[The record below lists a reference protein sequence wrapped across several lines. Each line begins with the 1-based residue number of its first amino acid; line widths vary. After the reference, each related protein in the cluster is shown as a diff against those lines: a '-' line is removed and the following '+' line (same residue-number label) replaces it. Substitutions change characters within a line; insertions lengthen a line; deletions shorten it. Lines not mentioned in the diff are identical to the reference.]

1 MPSPSP
7 SISTAAVLDHQV
19 PTVPPRQRPTPGA
32 VRPTATDPAVVK
44 RAVKAAALG
53 NAMEW
58 FDFGVYSYIA
68 VTLGK
73 VFFPSGNPTA
83 QLLSTFGAFAAAFLV
98 RPIGGMVFGPLGDR
112 VGRQKILAL
121 TMIMMAA
128 GTFAIGLIPSYAAI
142 GVGAPLLLLAARLVQ
157 GFSTGGEYAG
167 ASTFIAEYAP
177 DKRRG
182 FLGSWLEF
190 GTLAGYIGGAGLVTL
205 MTALLS
211 DDAMLSWGWRVPFL
225 IAGPMGIIGL
235 YLRMRLEET
244 PAFAAEAAKAE
255 ASAAERRA
263 KVPLREMIV
272 GQWKALLLCVAL
284 VLVFNVTDYMLLS
297 YMPSY
302 LTSELKYDETHGLL
316 VVLGVMAL
324 MMIVQP
330 FAGALTDRVGRRPVI
345 AAGCAGF
352 LLLSVPALLL
362 IRDGSLVAVALGMG
376 GAGAAAGVLH
386 RGHAGR
392 AAGAVPD
399 AGAVRVAVDR
409 VQRVRVPVRRDDAA
423 GGDGADRGD
432 GEHDDARVL
441 HDGRGRGR
449 RGRRVVHD
457 GVGGAATAGVCAG
470 GVTRPH
476 AQFPAPLFTGVP
488 VTPFARRSPRP
499 LWHRGAGDAPCAQFP
514 APLCLCLGHPFHL
527 RAGGRR
533 SRSSPRPLMWRGH
546 RFHLRAGGG
555 HSRSSP
561 RPCGHLRAGGGSR
574 AVPRA
579 PVVTCGP
586 VGGLSRSSPR
596 P

>member
-1 MPSPSP
+1 MPAVTVAVPQAP
-7 SISTAAVLDHQV
+7 RTISRTREV
-19 PTVPPRQRPTPGA
+19 TT
-32 VRPTATDPAVVK
+32 TDPALVR

-98 RPIGGMVFGPLGDR
+98 RPLGGMVFGPLGDR
-112 VGRQKILAL
+112 IGRQKVLAL

-128 GTFAIGLIPSYAAI
+128 GTFAIGLIPSYGTI
-142 GVGAPLLLLAARLVQ
+142 GVGAPLLLLLARLVQ

-211 DDAMLSWGWRVPFL
+211 SADLVSWGWRIPFL

-244 PAFAAEAAKAE
+244 PAFRAELAKSE
-255 ASAAERRA
+255 ASRP
-263 KVPLREMIV
+263 KVPLREMVV
-272 GQWKALLLCVAL
+272 GQWRTLLLCMGL
-284 VLVFNVTDYMLLS
+284 VLVFNVSDYMLLS

-302 LTSELKYDETHGLL
+302 LTSELEYDETHGLL

-330 FAGALTDRVGRRPVI
+330 FAGALTDRIGRRPVI

-352 LLLSVPALLL
+352 LFLSVPAVLL
-362 IRDGSLVAVALGMG
+362 IRQGSLLAVGLGMG
-376 GAGAAAGVLH
+376 ALGLLLVCFTASMPAALPALFPTRVRYGSLSIGFNVSVSLFGGTTPLVVTALIGATGNMMMPAYYLMAAAVVGGVAVWYMVESAGRPLPGSAPAVESGAAA
-386 RGHAGR
+386 
-392 AAGAVPD
+392 
-399 AGAVRVAVDR
+399 
-409 VQRVRVPVRRDDAA
+409 
-423 GGDGADRGD
+423 
-432 GEHDDARVL
+432 
-441 HDGRGRGR
+441 
-449 RGRRVVHD
+449 
-457 GVGGAATAGVCAG
+457 T
-470 GVTRPH
+470 
-476 AQFPAPLFTGVP
+476 
-488 VTPFARRSPRP
+488 
-499 LWHRGAGDAPCAQFP
+499 
-514 APLCLCLGHPFHL
+514 
-527 RAGGRR
+527 
-533 SRSSPRPLMWRGH
+533 
-546 RFHLRAGGG
+546 
-555 HSRSSP
+555 
-561 RPCGHLRAGGGSR
+561 GGS
-574 AVPRA
+574 A
-579 PVVTCGP
+579 
-586 VGGLSRSSPR
+586 S
-596 P
+596 

>member
-1 MPSPSP
+1 MSAAHVATASSPSVSSSASASAPP
-7 SISTAAVLDHQV
+7 SGAE
-19 PTVPPRQRPTPGA
+19 PTV
-32 VRPTATDPAVVK
+32 TDPALVR

-98 RPIGGMVFGPLGDR
+98 RPLGGMVFGPLGDR
-112 VGRQKILAL
+112 VGRQKVLAL
-121 TMIMMAA
+121 TMILMAA
-128 GTFAIGLIPSYAAI
+128 GTFAIGLIPSYATI
-142 GVGAPLLLLAARLVQ
+142 GVWAPVLLLAARLVQ

-211 DDAMLSWGWRVPFL
+211 DGDLTSWGWRIPFL
-225 IAGPMGIIGL
+225 IAGPMGIVGL

-244 PAFAAEAAKAE
+244 PAFAAEVAKAE
-255 ASAAERRA
+255 KKRP
-263 KVPLREMIV
+263 KVPLREMIT
-272 GQWKALLLCVAL
+272 GQWRALLLCVGL

-316 VVLGVMAL
+316 VVLAVMAL
-324 MMIVQP
+324 MMVVQP

-362 IRDGSLVAVALGMG
+362 IREGSLLAVGLGMAALGLLLVCFTASMPSALPALFPTRVRYGSLSIGFNISVSLFGGTTPLVVTALIGATGDMMMPAYYMMAAAVIGGVAVWFMTES
-376 GAGAAAGVLH
+376 
-386 RGHAGR
+386 AGR
-392 AAGAVPD
+392 PLPGSAPS
-399 AGAVRVAVDR
+399 VA
-409 VQRVRVPVRRDDAA
+409 PTT
-423 GGDGADRGD
+423 
-432 GEHDDARVL
+432 DAR
-441 HDGRGRGR
+441 
-449 RGRRVVHD
+449 
-457 GVGGAATAGVCAG
+457 
-470 GVTRPH
+470 
-476 AQFPAPLFTGVP
+476 
-488 VTPFARRSPRP
+488 
-499 LWHRGAGDAPCAQFP
+499 
-514 APLCLCLGHPFHL
+514 
-527 RAGGRR
+527 
-533 SRSSPRPLMWRGH
+533 
-546 RFHLRAGGG
+546 
-555 HSRSSP
+555 
-561 RPCGHLRAGGGSR
+561 
-574 AVPRA
+574 
-579 PVVTCGP
+579 
-586 VGGLSRSSPR
+586 
-596 P
+596 

>member
-1 MPSPSP
+1 MATATAVSPSLVKTRRA
-7 SISTAAVLDHQV
+7 STARDL
-19 PTVPPRQRPTPGA
+19 TV
-32 VRPTATDPAVVK
+32 TDPALVR

-73 VFFPSGNPTA
+73 VFIPSGNPTA

-98 RPIGGMVFGPLGDR
+98 RPLGGMVFGPLGDR
-112 VGRQKILAL
+112 VGRQKVLAV

-128 GTFAIGLIPSYAAI
+128 GTFAIGLIPSYASI

-182 FLGSWLEF
+182 FFGSWLEF

-211 DDAMLSWGWRVPFL
+211 SHDLVSWGWRIPFL

-244 PAFAAEAAKAE
+244 PAFAAEVEKAE
-255 ASAAERRA
+255 AARP
-263 KVPLREMIV
+263 KVPLREMV
-272 GQWKALLLCVAL
+272 AGQWKALLLCMGL

-324 MMIVQP
+324 MMVVQP

-352 LLLSVPALLL
+352 LFLSVPALLL
-362 IRDGSLVAVALGMG
+362 IRQGSLLAVALGMG
-376 GAGAAAGVLH
+376 ALGLLLVCFTAAMPAALPALFPTRVRYGSLSIGFNVSVSLFGGTTPLVVTALIGATGNMMMPAYYMMAAAVVGGFAVW
-386 RGHAGR
+386 RMSESAGR
-392 AAGAVPD
+392 PLPGSAPAVE
-399 AGAVRVAVDR
+399 
-409 VQRVRVPVRRDDAA
+409 QR
-423 GGDGADRGD
+423 
-432 GEHDDARVL
+432 
-441 HDGRGRGR
+441 
-449 RGRRVVHD
+449 
-457 GVGGAATAGVCAG
+457 
-470 GVTRPH
+470 
-476 AQFPAPLFTGVP
+476 
-488 VTPFARRSPRP
+488 
-499 LWHRGAGDAPCAQFP
+499 
-514 APLCLCLGHPFHL
+514 
-527 RAGGRR
+527 
-533 SRSSPRPLMWRGH
+533 
-546 RFHLRAGGG
+546 
-555 HSRSSP
+555 
-561 RPCGHLRAGGGSR
+561 
-574 AVPRA
+574 
-579 PVVTCGP
+579 
-586 VGGLSRSSPR
+586 
-596 P
+596 

>member
-1 MPSPSP
+1 
-7 SISTAAVLDHQV
+7 
-19 PTVPPRQRPTPGA
+19 
-32 VRPTATDPAVVK
+32 VR

-98 RPIGGMVFGPLGDR
+98 RPLGGMVFGPLGDR
-112 VGRQKILAL
+112 VGRQKVLAV

-128 GTFAIGLIPSYAAI
+128 GTFAIGLIPSYATI
-142 GVGAPLLLLAARLVQ
+142 GVWAPVLLLAARLVQ

-211 DDAMLSWGWRVPFL
+211 DGDLMSWGWRIPFL
-225 IAGPMGIIGL
+225 IAGPMGIVGL

-244 PAFAAEAAKAE
+244 PAFAAEVAKAE
-255 ASAAERRA
+255 TARP
-263 KVPLREMIV
+263 KVPLREMV
-272 GQWKALLLCVAL
+272 TGQWRALLLCVGL

-324 MMIVQP
+324 MMVVQP

-362 IRDGSLVAVALGMG
+362 IREGSLLAVALGMG
-376 GAGAAAGVLH
+376 ALGLLLVCFTASMPSALPALFPTRVRYGSLSIGFNVSVSLFGGTTPLVVTALIGATGDMMMPAYYMMAAAVVGGVAVWFMTES
-386 RGHAGR
+386 AGR
-392 AAGAVPD
+392 PLPGSAPAV
-399 AGAVRVAVDR
+399 
-409 VQRVRVPVRRDDAA
+409 
-423 GGDGADRGD
+423 
-432 GEHDDARVL
+432 E
-441 HDGRGRGR
+441 GR
-449 RGRRVVHD
+449 
-457 GVGGAATAGVCAG
+457 
-470 GVTRPH
+470 
-476 AQFPAPLFTGVP
+476 
-488 VTPFARRSPRP
+488 
-499 LWHRGAGDAPCAQFP
+499 
-514 APLCLCLGHPFHL
+514 
-527 RAGGRR
+527 
-533 SRSSPRPLMWRGH
+533 
-546 RFHLRAGGG
+546 
-555 HSRSSP
+555 
-561 RPCGHLRAGGGSR
+561 
-574 AVPRA
+574 
-579 PVVTCGP
+579 
-586 VGGLSRSSPR
+586 
-596 P
+596 

>member
-1 MPSPSP
+1 MSAAHVAARSSRTVTSSPSP
-7 SISTAAVLDHQV
+7 SASPSPGAAE
-19 PTVPPRQRPTPGA
+19 PTV
-32 VRPTATDPAVVK
+32 TDPALVR

-98 RPIGGMVFGPLGDR
+98 RPLGGLVFGPLGDR
-112 VGRQKILAL
+112 VGRQKVLAL

-128 GTFAIGLIPSYAAI
+128 GTFAIGLIPSYATI
-142 GVGAPLLLLAARLVQ
+142 GVWAPVLLLVARLVQ

-211 DDAMLSWGWRVPFL
+211 DGDLTSWGWRIPFL
-225 IAGPMGIIGL
+225 IAGPMGIVGL

-244 PAFAAEAAKAE
+244 PAFAAEMAKAE
-255 ASAAERRA
+255 KARP
-263 KVPLREMIV
+263 KVPLREMV
-272 GQWKALLLCVAL
+272 TGQWRALLLCVGL

-302 LTSELKYDETHGLL
+302 LTSELEYDETHGLL
-316 VVLGVMAL
+316 VVLAVMAL
-324 MMIVQP
+324 MMVVQP

-362 IRDGSLVAVALGMG
+362 IREGSLIAVGLGMATLGLLLVCFTASMPAALPALFPTRVRYGSLSIGFNVSVSLFGGTTPLVVTALIGATGDMMMPAYYMMAAAVVGGVAVWFITES
-376 GAGAAAGVLH
+376 AGKPLPGSAPAA
-386 RGHAGR
+386 
-392 AAGAVPD
+392 D
-399 AGAVRVAVDR
+399 
-409 VQRVRVPVRRDDAA
+409 
-423 GGDGADRGD
+423 
-432 GEHDDARVL
+432 
-441 HDGRGRGR
+441 
-449 RGRRVVHD
+449 
-457 GVGGAATAGVCAG
+457 
-470 GVTRPH
+470 
-476 AQFPAPLFTGVP
+476 
-488 VTPFARRSPRP
+488 PR
-499 LWHRGAGDAPCAQFP
+499 
-514 APLCLCLGHPFHL
+514 
-527 RAGGRR
+527 
-533 SRSSPRPLMWRGH
+533 
-546 RFHLRAGGG
+546 
-555 HSRSSP
+555 
-561 RPCGHLRAGGGSR
+561 
-574 AVPRA
+574 
-579 PVVTCGP
+579 
-586 VGGLSRSSPR
+586 
-596 P
+596 

>member
-1 MPSPSP
+1 MSAAHVAAHSSRTVTSSPSPSP
-7 SISTAAVLDHQV
+7 SSSPSPAGAE
-19 PTVPPRQRPTPGA
+19 PTV
-32 VRPTATDPAVVK
+32 TDPALVR

-98 RPIGGMVFGPLGDR
+98 RPLGGLVFGPLGDR
-112 VGRQKILAL
+112 VGRQKVLAL

-128 GTFAIGLIPSYAAI
+128 GTFAIGLIPSYATI
-142 GVGAPLLLLAARLVQ
+142 GVWAPVLLLVARLVQ

-211 DDAMLSWGWRVPFL
+211 DGDLTSWGWRIPFL
-225 IAGPMGIIGL
+225 IAGPMGIVGL

-244 PAFAAEAAKAE
+244 PAFAAEMAKAE
-255 ASAAERRA
+255 TNRP
-263 KVPLREMIV
+263 KVPLREMV
-272 GQWKALLLCVAL
+272 TGQWRALLLCVGL

-302 LTSELKYDETHGLL
+302 LTSELEYDETHGLL
-316 VVLGVMAL
+316 VVLAVMAL
-324 MMIVQP
+324 MMVVQP

-362 IRDGSLVAVALGMG
+362 IRDGSLVAVGLGMAALGLLLVCFTASMPAALPALFPTRVRYGSLSIGFNVSVSLFG
-376 GAGAAAGVLH
+376 GTTPLVVTALIGATGDMMMPAYYMMAAAVVGGVAVWFMMES
-386 RGHAGR
+386 AGR
-392 AAGAVPD
+392 PLPGSAPAAD
-399 AGAVRVAVDR
+399 
-409 VQRVRVPVRRDDAA
+409 
-423 GGDGADRGD
+423 
-432 GEHDDARVL
+432 
-441 HDGRGRGR
+441 
-449 RGRRVVHD
+449 
-457 GVGGAATAGVCAG
+457 
-470 GVTRPH
+470 
-476 AQFPAPLFTGVP
+476 
-488 VTPFARRSPRP
+488 
-499 LWHRGAGDAPCAQFP
+499 
-514 APLCLCLGHPFHL
+514 
-527 RAGGRR
+527 
-533 SRSSPRPLMWRGH
+533 SR
-546 RFHLRAGGG
+546 
-555 HSRSSP
+555 
-561 RPCGHLRAGGGSR
+561 
-574 AVPRA
+574 
-579 PVVTCGP
+579 
-586 VGGLSRSSPR
+586 
-596 P
+596 

>member
-1 MPSPSP
+1 MATAAAVSPSLP
-7 SISTAAVLDHQV
+7 KPRRATKARDV
-19 PTVPPRQRPTPGA
+19 TV
-32 VRPTATDPAVVK
+32 TDPALVK

-98 RPIGGMVFGPLGDR
+98 RPLGGMVFGPLGDR
-112 VGRQKILAL
+112 VGRQKVLAL

-128 GTFAIGLIPSYAAI
+128 GTFAIGLIPSYASI

-177 DKRRG
+177 DKKRG
-182 FLGSWLEF
+182 FFGSWLEF

-211 DDAMLSWGWRVPFL
+211 SQDLQSWGWRVPFL

-244 PAFAAEAAKAE
+244 PAFAAEVEKAE
-255 ASAAERRA
+255 AARP
-263 KVPLREMIV
+263 KVPLREMV
-272 GQWKALLLCVAL
+272 AGQWKALLLCMGL

-352 LLLSVPALLL
+352 LFLSIPAVLL
-362 IRDGSLVAVALGMG
+362 IREGSLLAVGLGMG
-376 GAGAAAGVLH
+376 ALGLLLVCFTAAMPAALPALFPTRVRYGSLSIGFNVSVSLFGGTTPLVVTALIGATGNMMMPAYYMMAAAVVGGFAVW
-386 RGHAGR
+386 RMSESAGR
-392 AAGAVPD
+392 PLPGSAPSV
-399 AGAVRVAVDR
+399 
-409 VQRVRVPVRRDDAA
+409 
-423 GGDGADRGD
+423 
-432 GEHDDARVL
+432 EAR
-441 HDGRGRGR
+441 
-449 RGRRVVHD
+449 
-457 GVGGAATAGVCAG
+457 
-470 GVTRPH
+470 
-476 AQFPAPLFTGVP
+476 QAP
-488 VTPFARRSPRP
+488 
-499 LWHRGAGDAPCAQFP
+499 
-514 APLCLCLGHPFHL
+514 
-527 RAGGRR
+527 
-533 SRSSPRPLMWRGH
+533 
-546 RFHLRAGGG
+546 
-555 HSRSSP
+555 
-561 RPCGHLRAGGGSR
+561 
-574 AVPRA
+574 
-579 PVVTCGP
+579 
-586 VGGLSRSSPR
+586 
-596 P
+596 

>member
-1 MPSPSP
+1 MATATAASPSLP
-7 SISTAAVLDHQV
+7 KPRRATKARDV
-19 PTVPPRQRPTPGA
+19 TV
-32 VRPTATDPAVVK
+32 TDPALVK

-98 RPIGGMVFGPLGDR
+98 RPLGGMVFGPLGDR
-112 VGRQKILAL
+112 VGRQKVLAL

-128 GTFAIGLIPSYAAI
+128 GTFAIGLIPSYASI

-177 DKRRG
+177 DKKRG
-182 FLGSWLEF
+182 FFGSWLEF

-211 DDAMLSWGWRVPFL
+211 SQDLLSWGWRVPFL

-244 PAFAAEAAKAE
+244 PAFAAEVEKAE
-255 ASAAERRA
+255 AARP
-263 KVPLREMIV
+263 KVPLREMV
-272 GQWKALLLCVAL
+272 AGQWKALLLCMGL

-352 LLLSVPALLL
+352 LFLSIPAVLL
-362 IRDGSLVAVALGMG
+362 IREGSLLAVGLGMG
-376 GAGAAAGVLH
+376 ALGLLLVCFTAAMPAALPALFPTRVRYGSLSIGFNVSVSLFGGTTPLVVTALIGATGNMMMPAYYMMAAAVVGGFAVW
-386 RGHAGR
+386 RMSESAGR
-392 AAGAVPD
+392 PLPGSAPSV
-399 AGAVRVAVDR
+399 
-409 VQRVRVPVRRDDAA
+409 
-423 GGDGADRGD
+423 
-432 GEHDDARVL
+432 EAR
-441 HDGRGRGR
+441 
-449 RGRRVVHD
+449 
-457 GVGGAATAGVCAG
+457 
-470 GVTRPH
+470 
-476 AQFPAPLFTGVP
+476 QAP
-488 VTPFARRSPRP
+488 
-499 LWHRGAGDAPCAQFP
+499 
-514 APLCLCLGHPFHL
+514 
-527 RAGGRR
+527 
-533 SRSSPRPLMWRGH
+533 
-546 RFHLRAGGG
+546 
-555 HSRSSP
+555 
-561 RPCGHLRAGGGSR
+561 
-574 AVPRA
+574 
-579 PVVTCGP
+579 
-586 VGGLSRSSPR
+586 
-596 P
+596 

>member
-1 MPSPSP
+1 MTPAPVREAPSPGS
-7 SISTAAVLDHQV
+7 ADV
-19 PTVPPRQRPTPGA
+19 TV
-32 VRPTATDPAVVK
+32 TDPALVR

-73 VFFPSGNPTA
+73 VFFPSGSPTV

-98 RPIGGMVFGPLGDR
+98 RPLGGLVFGPLGDR

-128 GTFAIGLIPSYAAI
+128 GTFAIGLIPSYGSI

-211 DDAMLSWGWRVPFL
+211 GDDLLSWGWRIPFL
-225 IAGPMGIIGL
+225 IAGPMGIVGL

-244 PAFAAEAAKAE
+244 PAFAAEAGKAGNTGNTGK
-255 ASAAERRA
+255 SGKSGTERP
-263 KVPLREMIV
+263 KVPLREMV
-272 GQWKALLLCVAL
+272 AGQWRALLLCVGL

-316 VVLGVMAL
+316 VVLAVMAL
-324 MMIVQP
+324 MMVVQP

-352 LLLSVPALLL
+352 LFLSVPALLL
-362 IRDGSLVAVALGMG
+362 IRQGSLLAIGLGMG
-376 GAGAAAGVLH
+376 ALGLLLVCFTASMPSALPALFPTRVRYGSLSIGFNVSVSLFGGTTPLVVTALIGATGNLMMPAYYMMAAAVIGGFAVW
-386 RGHAGR
+386 RMTESAGR
-392 AAGAVPD
+392 PLPGSAPS
-399 AGAVRVAVDR
+399 VA
-409 VQRVRVPVRRDDAA
+409 
-423 GGDGADRGD
+423 
-432 GEHDDARVL
+432 
-441 HDGRGRGR
+441 
-449 RGRRVVHD
+449 
-457 GVGGAATAGVCAG
+457 
-470 GVTRPH
+470 
-476 AQFPAPLFTGVP
+476 
-488 VTPFARRSPRP
+488 PR
-499 LWHRGAGDAPCAQFP
+499 
-514 APLCLCLGHPFHL
+514 
-527 RAGGRR
+527 
-533 SRSSPRPLMWRGH
+533 
-546 RFHLRAGGG
+546 
-555 HSRSSP
+555 
-561 RPCGHLRAGGGSR
+561 
-574 AVPRA
+574 
-579 PVVTCGP
+579 
-586 VGGLSRSSPR
+586 
-596 P
+596 

>member
-1 MPSPSP
+1 MATATAVSPSLP
-7 SISTAAVLDHQV
+7 KTRRAGTARDI
-19 PTVPPRQRPTPGA
+19 TV
-32 VRPTATDPAVVK
+32 TDPALVR
-44 RAVKAAALG
+44 RAVKAAAIG

-98 RPIGGMVFGPLGDR
+98 RPLGGMVFGPLGDR
-112 VGRQKILAL
+112 VGRQKVLAI

-128 GTFAIGLIPSYAAI
+128 GTFAIGLIPSYASI

-177 DKRRG
+177 DKKRG
-182 FLGSWLEF
+182 FFGSWLEF

-211 DDAMLSWGWRVPFL
+211 SHDLVSWGWRIPFL

-244 PAFAAEAAKAE
+244 PAFAAEVAKAE
-255 ASAAERRA
+255 AARP
-263 KVPLREMIV
+263 KVPLREMV
-272 GQWKALLLCVAL
+272 AGQWKALLLCMGL

-352 LLLSVPALLL
+352 LFLSIPALLL
-362 IRDGSLVAVALGMG
+362 IREGSLVAVGLGMG
-376 GAGAAAGVLH
+376 ALGLLLVCFTAAMPAALPALFPTRVRYGSLSIGFNVSVSLFGGTTPLVVTALIGATGNMMMPAYYMMAAAVVGGFAVW
-386 RGHAGR
+386 RMSESAGR
-392 AAGAVPD
+392 PLPGSAPAV
-399 AGAVRVAVDR
+399 
-409 VQRVRVPVRRDDAA
+409 
-423 GGDGADRGD
+423 
-432 GEHDDARVL
+432 E
-441 HDGRGRGR
+441 GR
-449 RGRRVVHD
+449 
-457 GVGGAATAGVCAG
+457 
-470 GVTRPH
+470 
-476 AQFPAPLFTGVP
+476 
-488 VTPFARRSPRP
+488 
-499 LWHRGAGDAPCAQFP
+499 
-514 APLCLCLGHPFHL
+514 
-527 RAGGRR
+527 
-533 SRSSPRPLMWRGH
+533 
-546 RFHLRAGGG
+546 
-555 HSRSSP
+555 
-561 RPCGHLRAGGGSR
+561 
-574 AVPRA
+574 
-579 PVVTCGP
+579 
-586 VGGLSRSSPR
+586 
-596 P
+596 

>member
-1 MPSPSP
+1 MATATAVSPSLP
-7 SISTAAVLDHQV
+7 KPRRATKARDV
-19 PTVPPRQRPTPGA
+19 TV
-32 VRPTATDPAVVK
+32 TDPALVK

-98 RPIGGMVFGPLGDR
+98 RPLGGMVFGPLGDR
-112 VGRQKILAL
+112 VGRQKVLAL

-128 GTFAIGLIPSYAAI
+128 GTFAIGLIPSYASI

-177 DKRRG
+177 DKKRG
-182 FLGSWLEF
+182 FFGSWLEF

-211 DDAMLSWGWRVPFL
+211 SQDLQSWGWRVPFL

-244 PAFAAEAAKAE
+244 PAFAAEVEKAE
-255 ASAAERRA
+255 AARP
-263 KVPLREMIV
+263 KVPLREMV
-272 GQWKALLLCVAL
+272 AGQWKALLLCMGL

-316 VVLGVMAL
+316 VVLGVMAV

-352 LLLSVPALLL
+352 LFLSIPALLL
-362 IRDGSLVAVALGMG
+362 IREGSLLAVGLGMG
-376 GAGAAAGVLH
+376 ALGLLLVCFTAAMPAALPALFPTRVRYGSLSIGFNVSVSLFGGTTPLVVTALIGATGNMMMPAYYMMAAAVVGGFAVW
-386 RGHAGR
+386 RMSESAGR
-392 AAGAVPD
+392 PLPGSAPSV
-399 AGAVRVAVDR
+399 
-409 VQRVRVPVRRDDAA
+409 
-423 GGDGADRGD
+423 
-432 GEHDDARVL
+432 EAR
-441 HDGRGRGR
+441 
-449 RGRRVVHD
+449 
-457 GVGGAATAGVCAG
+457 
-470 GVTRPH
+470 
-476 AQFPAPLFTGVP
+476 QAP
-488 VTPFARRSPRP
+488 
-499 LWHRGAGDAPCAQFP
+499 
-514 APLCLCLGHPFHL
+514 
-527 RAGGRR
+527 
-533 SRSSPRPLMWRGH
+533 
-546 RFHLRAGGG
+546 
-555 HSRSSP
+555 
-561 RPCGHLRAGGGSR
+561 
-574 AVPRA
+574 
-579 PVVTCGP
+579 
-586 VGGLSRSSPR
+586 
-596 P
+596 

>member
-1 MPSPSP
+1 MASATVTPPP
-7 SISTAAVLDHQV
+7 TIHPV
-19 PTVPPRQRPTPGA
+19 PVHPTGPANADVTV
-32 VRPTATDPAVVK
+32 TDPALVK

-98 RPIGGMVFGPLGDR
+98 RPLGGMVFGPLGDR
-112 VGRQKILAL
+112 VGRQKVLAL

-128 GTFAIGLIPSYAAI
+128 GTFAIGLIPSYASI

-211 DDAMLSWGWRVPFL
+211 TEDLLSWGWRIPFL
-225 IAGPMGIIGL
+225 IAGPMGLIGL

-244 PAFAAEAAKAE
+244 PAFAAELEKAE
-255 ASAAERRA
+255 ADRP
-263 KVPLREMIV
+263 KVPLREMIT
-272 GQWKALLLCVAL
+272 GQWRALLLCVGL

-302 LTSELKYDETHGLL
+302 LTSELKYDATHGLL
-316 VVLGVMAL
+316 VVLGMMVL
-324 MMIVQP
+324 MMAVQP

-352 LLLSVPALLL
+352 LVLSVPALLL
-362 IRDGSLVAVALGMG
+362 IRQGSLFAVALGMG
-376 GAGAAAGVLH
+376 ALGLLLVCFTAAMPAALPALFPTKVRYGALSIGFNVSVSVFGGTTPLVVTALIGATGNMMMPAYYMMAAAVVGGVAVWFMAES
-386 RGHAGR
+386 AGR
-392 AAGAVPD
+392 PLPGSAPAVE
-399 AGAVRVAVDR
+399 GS
-409 VQRVRVPVRRDDAA
+409 
-423 GGDGADRGD
+423 G
-432 GEHDDARVL
+432 
-441 HDGRGRGR
+441 
-449 RGRRVVHD
+449 
-457 GVGGAATAGVCAG
+457 
-470 GVTRPH
+470 
-476 AQFPAPLFTGVP
+476 
-488 VTPFARRSPRP
+488 PRT
-499 LWHRGAGDAPCAQFP
+499 
-514 APLCLCLGHPFHL
+514 
-527 RAGGRR
+527 
-533 SRSSPRPLMWRGH
+533 S
-546 RFHLRAGGG
+546 
-555 HSRSSP
+555 
-561 RPCGHLRAGGGSR
+561 
-574 AVPRA
+574 
-579 PVVTCGP
+579 
-586 VGGLSRSSPR
+586 
-596 P
+596 

>member
-1 MPSPSP
+1 MSAAPVAAAPPSRTPP
-7 SISTAAVLDHQV
+7 APVPRAA
-19 PTVPPRQRPTPGA
+19 GA
-32 VRPTATDPAVVK
+32 PTATDPALVR

-98 RPIGGMVFGPLGDR
+98 RPLGGMVFGPLGDR
-112 VGRQKILAL
+112 VGRQKVLAV

-128 GTFAIGLIPSYAAI
+128 GTFAIGLIPSYATI
-142 GVGAPLLLLAARLVQ
+142 GVWAPVLLLAARLVQ

-211 DDAMLSWGWRVPFL
+211 DGDLMSWGWRIPFL
-225 IAGPMGIIGL
+225 IAGPMGIVGL

-244 PAFAAEAAKAE
+244 PAFAAEVAKAE
-255 ASAAERRA
+255 TARP
-263 KVPLREMIV
+263 KVPLREMV
-272 GQWKALLLCVAL
+272 TGQWRALLLCVGL

-302 LTSELKYDETHGLL
+302 LTSELEYDETHGLL

-324 MMIVQP
+324 MMVVQP

-362 IRDGSLVAVALGMG
+362 IREGSLLAVALGMG
-376 GAGAAAGVLH
+376 ALGMLLVCFTASMPSALPALFPTRVRYGSLSIGFNVSVSLFGGTTPLVVTALIGATGDMMMPAYYMMAAAVVGGVAVWFMTES
-386 RGHAGR
+386 AGR
-392 AAGAVPD
+392 PLPGSAPAV
-399 AGAVRVAVDR
+399 
-409 VQRVRVPVRRDDAA
+409 
-423 GGDGADRGD
+423 
-432 GEHDDARVL
+432 E
-441 HDGRGRGR
+441 GR
-449 RGRRVVHD
+449 
-457 GVGGAATAGVCAG
+457 
-470 GVTRPH
+470 
-476 AQFPAPLFTGVP
+476 
-488 VTPFARRSPRP
+488 
-499 LWHRGAGDAPCAQFP
+499 
-514 APLCLCLGHPFHL
+514 
-527 RAGGRR
+527 
-533 SRSSPRPLMWRGH
+533 
-546 RFHLRAGGG
+546 
-555 HSRSSP
+555 
-561 RPCGHLRAGGGSR
+561 
-574 AVPRA
+574 
-579 PVVTCGP
+579 
-586 VGGLSRSSPR
+586 
-596 P
+596 

>member
-1 MPSPSP
+1 MAATAVSPHPKSLRAP
-7 SISTAAVLDHQV
+7 KAQAE
-19 PTVPPRQRPTPGA
+19 PTV
-32 VRPTATDPAVVK
+32 TDPALVK

-98 RPIGGMVFGPLGDR
+98 RPLGGMIFGPLGDR
-112 VGRQKILAL
+112 VGRQKVLAV

-128 GTFAIGLIPSYAAI
+128 GTFAIGLIPSYASI

-177 DKRRG
+177 DKKRG

-205 MTALLS
+205 MTAFLSS
-211 DDAMLSWGWRVPFL
+211 DDLLSWGWRIPFL

-244 PAFAAEAAKAE
+244 PAFAAEVEKAE
-255 ASAAERRA
+255 TNRP
-263 KVPLREMIV
+263 KVPLREMLA
-272 GQWKALLLCVAL
+272 GQWQSLLLCVGL

-297 YMPSY
+297 YMPSF

-352 LLLSVPALLL
+352 LFLSIPALLL
-362 IRDGSLVAVALGMG
+362 IRQGSLLAVALGMG
-376 GAGAAAGVLH
+376 ALGLLLVCFTAAMPAALPALFPTRVRYGSLSIGFNVSVSLFGGTTPLVVTALIGATGNLMMPAYYMMGAAVIGGFAVW
-386 RGHAGR
+386 RMSESAGR
-392 AAGAVPD
+392 PLPGSPPAVE
-399 AGAVRVAVDR
+399 AE
-409 VQRVRVPVRRDDAA
+409 Q
-423 GGDGADRGD
+423 
-432 GEHDDARVL
+432 
-441 HDGRGRGR
+441 
-449 RGRRVVHD
+449 
-457 GVGGAATAGVCAG
+457 
-470 GVTRPH
+470 
-476 AQFPAPLFTGVP
+476 
-488 VTPFARRSPRP
+488 
-499 LWHRGAGDAPCAQFP
+499 
-514 APLCLCLGHPFHL
+514 
-527 RAGGRR
+527 
-533 SRSSPRPLMWRGH
+533 
-546 RFHLRAGGG
+546 
-555 HSRSSP
+555 
-561 RPCGHLRAGGGSR
+561 
-574 AVPRA
+574 
-579 PVVTCGP
+579 
-586 VGGLSRSSPR
+586 
-596 P
+596 

>member
-1 MPSPSP
+1 MPTVAPSTP
-7 SISTAAVLDHQV
+7 AASTASQASA
-19 PTVPPRQRPTPGA
+19 PAWATEKATV
-32 VRPTATDPAVVK
+32 TDPALVK

-98 RPIGGMVFGPLGDR
+98 RPLGGMVFGPLGDR

-128 GTFAIGLIPSYAAI
+128 GTFAIGLIPSYAVI
-142 GVGAPLLLLAARLVQ
+142 GVGAPVLLLVARLVQ

-177 DKRRG
+177 DKKRG
-182 FLGSWLEF
+182 FFGSWLEF

-211 DDAMLSWGWRVPFL
+211 SADMVAWGWRIPFL

-235 YLRMRLEET
+235 YLRLRLEET
-244 PAFAAEAAKAE
+244 PAFAAQAEKAAKARK
-255 ASAAERRA
+255 AARKAGKTATEHR
-263 KVPLREMIV
+263 KVPLREMVV
-272 GQWKALLLCVAL
+272 GQWRALLLCMGL

-316 VVLGVMAL
+316 VVLGVMAT

-330 FAGALTDRVGRRPVI
+330 FVGALTDRVGRRPVI

-362 IRDGSLVAVALGMG
+362 IRQGSLLAVALGMG
-376 GAGAAAGVLH
+376 ALGLLLVCFTASMPAALPALFPTRVRYGSLSIGFNISVSLFGGTTPLVVTALIGATGNMMMPAYYMMAAAVIGGIAVWFMTES
-386 RGHAGR
+386 AGR
-392 AAGAVPD
+392 PLPGSAPSLERA
-399 AGAVRVAVDR
+399 
-409 VQRVRVPVRRDDAA
+409 
-423 GGDGADRGD
+423 
-432 GEHDDARVL
+432 EH
-441 HDGRGRGR
+441 
-449 RGRRVVHD
+449 
-457 GVGGAATAGVCAG
+457 
-470 GVTRPH
+470 
-476 AQFPAPLFTGVP
+476 
-488 VTPFARRSPRP
+488 
-499 LWHRGAGDAPCAQFP
+499 
-514 APLCLCLGHPFHL
+514 
-527 RAGGRR
+527 
-533 SRSSPRPLMWRGH
+533 
-546 RFHLRAGGG
+546 
-555 HSRSSP
+555 
-561 RPCGHLRAGGGSR
+561 
-574 AVPRA
+574 
-579 PVVTCGP
+579 
-586 VGGLSRSSPR
+586 
-596 P
+596 

>member
-1 MPSPSP
+1 
-7 SISTAAVLDHQV
+7 L
-19 PTVPPRQRPTPGA
+19 
-32 VRPTATDPAVVK
+32 PTATAVAPTLSRPRTPAPPEVTVTDPALVK

-98 RPIGGMVFGPLGDR
+98 RPVGGMVFGPLGDR
-112 VGRQKILAL
+112 IGRQKVLAI

-128 GTFAIGLIPSYAAI
+128 GTFAIGLIPSYATI
-142 GVGAPLLLLAARLVQ
+142 GVGAPLLLLGARLVQ

-177 DKRRG
+177 DKKRG
-182 FLGSWLEF
+182 FFGSWLEF

-211 DDAMLSWGWRVPFL
+211 TGDLLAWGWRIPFL

-244 PAFAAEAAKAE
+244 PAFAAEVEKSE
-255 ASAAERRA
+255 AERP
-263 KVPLREMIV
+263 KVPLRDMIT
-272 GQWKALLLCVAL
+272 GQWRALLLCMGL

-330 FAGALTDRVGRRPVI
+330 FAGALTDRIGRRPVI

-352 LLLSVPALLL
+352 LALSVPAILL
-362 IRDGSLVAVALGMG
+362 IRQGSLLAVALGMG
-376 GAGAAAGVLH
+376 ALGLLLVCFTAAMPAALPALFPTKVRYGSLSIGFNISVSLFGGTTPLVVTALIGATGNMMMPAYYMMAAAVIGGVAVWFMAES
-386 RGHAGR
+386 AGR
-392 AAGAVPD
+392 PLPGSAPS
-399 AGAVRVAVDR
+399 VAPSER
-409 VQRVRVPVRRDDAA
+409 
-423 GGDGADRGD
+423 
-432 GEHDDARVL
+432 
-441 HDGRGRGR
+441 
-449 RGRRVVHD
+449 
-457 GVGGAATAGVCAG
+457 
-470 GVTRPH
+470 
-476 AQFPAPLFTGVP
+476 
-488 VTPFARRSPRP
+488 
-499 LWHRGAGDAPCAQFP
+499 
-514 APLCLCLGHPFHL
+514 
-527 RAGGRR
+527 
-533 SRSSPRPLMWRGH
+533 
-546 RFHLRAGGG
+546 
-555 HSRSSP
+555 
-561 RPCGHLRAGGGSR
+561 
-574 AVPRA
+574 
-579 PVVTCGP
+579 
-586 VGGLSRSSPR
+586 
-596 P
+596 

>member
-1 MPSPSP
+1 MA
-7 SISTAAVLDHQV
+7 TATAVSQPLPKPRRATKARDV
-19 PTVPPRQRPTPGA
+19 TV
-32 VRPTATDPAVVK
+32 TDPALVK

-98 RPIGGMVFGPLGDR
+98 RPLGGMVFGPLGDR
-112 VGRQKILAL
+112 VGRQKVLAL

-128 GTFAIGLIPSYAAI
+128 GTFAIGLIPSYASI

-177 DKRRG
+177 DKKRG
-182 FLGSWLEF
+182 FFGSWLEF

-211 DDAMLSWGWRVPFL
+211 SHDLVAWGWRIPFL

-244 PAFAAEAAKAE
+244 PAFAAEVEKAE
-255 ASAAERRA
+255 AARP
-263 KVPLREMIV
+263 KVPLREMIA
-272 GQWKALLLCVAL
+272 GQWKALLLCMGL

-330 FAGALTDRVGRRPVI
+330 FAGALTDRIGRRPVI

-352 LLLSVPALLL
+352 LFLSVPALLL
-362 IRDGSLVAVALGMG
+362 IRQGSLLEVGLGMG
-376 GAGAAAGVLH
+376 ALGLLLVCFTAAMPAALPALFPTRVRYGSLSIGFNVSVSLFGGTTPLVVTALIGVTGNMMMPAYYMMAAAVIGGFAVW
-386 RGHAGR
+386 RMSESAGR
-392 AAGAVPD
+392 PLPGSAPAVE
-399 AGAVRVAVDR
+399 
-409 VQRVRVPVRRDDAA
+409 QR
-423 GGDGADRGD
+423 
-432 GEHDDARVL
+432 
-441 HDGRGRGR
+441 
-449 RGRRVVHD
+449 
-457 GVGGAATAGVCAG
+457 
-470 GVTRPH
+470 
-476 AQFPAPLFTGVP
+476 
-488 VTPFARRSPRP
+488 
-499 LWHRGAGDAPCAQFP
+499 
-514 APLCLCLGHPFHL
+514 
-527 RAGGRR
+527 
-533 SRSSPRPLMWRGH
+533 
-546 RFHLRAGGG
+546 
-555 HSRSSP
+555 
-561 RPCGHLRAGGGSR
+561 
-574 AVPRA
+574 
-579 PVVTCGP
+579 
-586 VGGLSRSSPR
+586 
-596 P
+596 

>member
-1 MPSPSP
+1 MSAAHVATASSPSVSSSASASP
-7 SISTAAVLDHQV
+7 SGAE
-19 PTVPPRQRPTPGA
+19 PTV
-32 VRPTATDPAVVK
+32 TDPALVR

-98 RPIGGMVFGPLGDR
+98 RPLGGMIFGPLGDR
-112 VGRQKILAL
+112 VGRQKVLAL
-121 TMIMMAA
+121 TMILMAA
-128 GTFAIGLIPSYAAI
+128 GTFAIGLIPSYATI
-142 GVGAPLLLLAARLVQ
+142 GVWAPVLLLAARLVQ

-211 DDAMLSWGWRVPFL
+211 DGDLTSWGWRIPFL
-225 IAGPMGIIGL
+225 IAGPMGIVGL

-244 PAFAAEAAKAE
+244 PAFAAEVAKAE
-255 ASAAERRA
+255 KKRP
-263 KVPLREMIV
+263 KVPLREMIT
-272 GQWKALLLCVAL
+272 GQWRALLLCVGL

-316 VVLGVMAL
+316 VVLAVMAL
-324 MMIVQP
+324 MMVVQP

-362 IRDGSLVAVALGMG
+362 IREGSLLAVGLGMAALGLLLVCFTASMPSALPALFPTRVRYGSLSIGFNISVSLFGGTTPLVVTALIGATGDMMMPAYYMMAAAVIGGVAVWFMSES
-376 GAGAAAGVLH
+376 
-386 RGHAGR
+386 AGR
-392 AAGAVPD
+392 PLPGSAPAVAPTS
-399 AGAVRVAVDR
+399 
-409 VQRVRVPVRRDDAA
+409 
-423 GGDGADRGD
+423 
-432 GEHDDARVL
+432 H
-441 HDGRGRGR
+441 
-449 RGRRVVHD
+449 VH
-457 GVGGAATAGVCAG
+457 
-470 GVTRPH
+470 
-476 AQFPAPLFTGVP
+476 
-488 VTPFARRSPRP
+488 
-499 LWHRGAGDAPCAQFP
+499 
-514 APLCLCLGHPFHL
+514 
-527 RAGGRR
+527 
-533 SRSSPRPLMWRGH
+533 
-546 RFHLRAGGG
+546 
-555 HSRSSP
+555 
-561 RPCGHLRAGGGSR
+561 
-574 AVPRA
+574 
-579 PVVTCGP
+579 
-586 VGGLSRSSPR
+586 
-596 P
+596 